1 MFQPCKL
8 ASALGLALGYASFG
22 WAGAAHAGNSPFNN
36 VVVFGDSLSDA
47 GNLPNTAGDYTR
59 FTTNPGTVAVQNVAS
74 KFGFDLQPSRLGGS
88 DYAYGGAGITTNS
101 DPAPQIQTITQQ
113 VNGYLAGGN
122 RADPHSLYMIW
133 GGPNDIFYHSTQY
146 GIGTLFPGAGETAA
160 QATANINAA
169 ASQELALIGQLK
181 QAGAQYLVVFN
192 LPNIGAT
199 PSAHANEAL
208 VPGISGFL
216 TDVSQSY
223 NQILNAGL
231 GDRTLAVNAYA
242 LFDQVLADPAKYGFA
257 NVTAPACT
265 TSSSHD
271 CNGSTLVASDAD
283 QTYLFADGVHPTT
296 AAHAMLGQVVLSELQ
311 APQQISLLPEAPLA
325 ATNAHA
331 GSLSAQMIKDS
342 LGEGTRAFVNIGYA
356 QQRFDASVNS
366 PALSSNN
373 TNLTLGYDW
382 KASER
387 LSTGVAFGFSRDVAH
402 MRGGGGYRLTDYS
415 ALGFLTY
422 HLGGGYIGGYGHYGH
437 SNFDDIERNFQIGA
451 ARIRE
456 TGDTDGSH
464 YGVGLNG
471 GWWFD
476 MGGVKT
482 GPFAG
487 VDWQDITVDNYRERG
502 SDATAMWFGR
512 QHRQAFV
519 GRLGWRLQGHWQVAN
534 LVMAP
539 YAELAWNRDAKADA
553 TRRVSTGLNT
563 MNGSFA
569 IDGFA
574 PDKAWGNVAI
584 GLSAELTPTV
594 TSWIGY
600 DGRFS
605 DTSQSIN
612 NFNMGFRVKF

>member
-1 MFQPCKL
+1 MFHPRKL
-8 ASALGLALGYASFG
+8 ASALALALGCTG
-22 WAGAAHAGNSPFNN
+22 MGCVGIAHAGDAAFDN

-59 FTTNPGTVAVQNVAS
+59 FTTNPGTVTVQNVAS
-74 KFGFDLQPSRLGGS
+74 KLGFDLQPSRLGGS

-113 VNGYLAGGN
+113 VTGYLAGGH
-122 RADPHSLYMIW
+122 RADPRSLYMIW

-146 GIGTLFPGAGETAA
+146 GVGTIIPGAGETLE

-169 ASQELALIGQLK
+169 ASQELVLINQLK

-199 PSAHANEAL
+199 PSARANEAL

-242 LFDQVLADPAKYGFA
+242 LFDQVLADPARYGFA

-271 CNGSTLVASDAD
+271 CDGNTLVAAGAD
-283 QTYLFADGVHPTT
+283 QNYLFADGVHPTT
-296 AAHAMLGQVVLSELQ
+296 AAHAMLAQVVLSELQ

-325 ATNAHA
+325 AVNAHIS
-331 GSLSAQMIKDS
+331 SLDAQTVKDS

-356 QQRFDASVNS
+356 QQRFDATSGS
-366 PALSSNN
+366 PALKSNN
-373 TNLTLGYDW
+373 THITLGYDW
-382 KASER
+382 KASDHV
-387 LSTGVAFGFSRDVAH
+387 STGVAFGFGHDATH
-402 MRGGGGYRLTDYS
+402 MSGGGGYGMSDYS
-415 ALGFLTY
+415 ALGFVTY
-422 HLGGGYIGGYGHYGH
+422 HAGGGYVGGYGHYGQTD
-437 SNFDDIERNFQIGA
+437 FKDIERSFLVGTAQ
-451 ARIRE
+451 IRE
-456 TGDTDGSH
+456 IGDTDGSH
-464 YGVGLNG
+464 YGVGASG
-471 GWWFD
+471 GWWFTLD
-476 MGGVKT
+476 DIKT

-487 VDWQDITVDNYRERG
+487 VDWQDITVNGYRERG
-502 SDATAMWFGR
+502 DDATAMWFGR

-519 GRLGWRLQGHWQVAN
+519 GRLGWRLQGRWQVAN

-539 YAELAWNRDAKADA
+539 YAELAWNRDAKAD
-553 TRRVSTGLNT
+553 TIRRVSTGLNS

-569 IDGFA
+569 IGGFV
-574 PDKAWGNVAI
+574 PDKAWGNVAL
-584 GLSAELTPTV
+584 GLSAELTPMV

-600 DGRFS
+600 SGRFS
-605 DTSQSIN
+605 DTSQKIN
-612 NFNMGFRVKF
+612 SFNMGFRVKF